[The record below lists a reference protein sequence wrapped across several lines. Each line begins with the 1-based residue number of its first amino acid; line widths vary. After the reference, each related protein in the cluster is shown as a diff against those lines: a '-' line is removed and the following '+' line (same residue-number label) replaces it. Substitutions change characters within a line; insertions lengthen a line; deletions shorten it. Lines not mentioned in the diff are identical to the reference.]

1 MSRFIVWAH
10 VALFLAVFFT
20 RPSVADEELERSMLA
35 LGPETIAAQAHFR
48 GDARRG
54 ALLFFK
60 SAAGCVKC
68 HGSGPNQTPLGPD
81 LTTITKETTDAQI
94 VESILQPSKVIR
106 KGFETVSVV
115 TNDGKIITGLVAR
128 KDDNEFVLRDAAN
141 LEREIVIAT
150 GDIEE
155 QKVSEQSMMPQ
166 QLVASLYSERDVYDL
181 VRYVM
186 DVARGGKS
194 RAAEL
199 RPSPQQLVVVDDTE
213 DLDHAGILRSLGER
227 DYKAGQRIFFGHCQN
242 CHGRDG
248 NTPTLPTA
256 RAFGRQPLKY
266 GADPLSMLKTLTR
279 GAGLMSPMQH
289 LTPRERY
296 QVIHFIR
303 EEFMKPNN
311 PVYEPVTDAYLV
323 GLPKGSDD
331 GEGSESGERDY
342 GPVLGSQLG
351 NQINNALT
359 YRLPANLTISYD
371 LHQMRVAGAWEGG
384 FLNLSQTQH
393 YRQRGERMP
402 QIEGE
407 LLPGLG
413 VWQWAYGGSFDIPA
427 NVKPPRG
434 PLPSEFMQYHG
445 HYLYGN
451 QAILSYSIEGRR
463 ILETVTAKRVDQI
476 PVFTHTLRVEP
487 SDRPLRLAVAG
498 LNSSGAPSGLYS
510 TGDDQFAGKTGDAAG
525 NLAMISGSPKGNSDQ
540 PRMAN
545 RALQTVKGEK
555 AKELDLGTPD
565 RTTLVRFRTKES
577 GTLIA
582 STPERG
588 EWKPNGKSL
597 FVRGGRLVFDIGW
610 VGAMTSRLVV
620 NDGEWHVAAIVVTE
634 ETTRLFV
641 DGKLE
646 VEREAFRRPAEPGF
660 VLKIGATST
669 NFGGDY
675 SGDVEAIRIVNR
687 AISNDELAKLKQLPG
702 AEGEDVLFSWAPS
715 KETPKQPADTSD
727 LVLAGAMVN
736 GNVDGLTWEIDDA
749 NRIVVNIPAGKEP
762 RVLSVTRSAALGA
775 LPATITKTLAAAKV
789 DPVDLATR
797 TSGGPA
803 RWSDTLEVRGQLGES
818 INGYALDT
826 IPVPFENPWNAWMR
840 TSALDFFPDGRCV
853 VTTHGGDVWIVSG
866 IDRDLNKVTWKR
878 FTAGLFEPFGVR
890 VVDNQIYVTCRDGIK
905 RLHDFNGDDEADFIE
920 AFWVDDDVSSSFH
933 AYNFDLQT
941 DAAGNFYFAKAGQ
954 YTQHHRPGTIMRVP
968 LEGGR
973 AEVVAW
979 GLRTPNGMGRLADD
993 RFTV

>member
-1 MSRFIVWAH
+1 MSRFILWAH
-10 VALFLAVFFT
+10 VALFLAVFSA
-20 RPSVADEELERSMLA
+20 RPSVADEQLERSMLA

-128 KDDNEFVLRDAAN
+128 KNDNELVLRDAAN
-141 LEREIVIAT
+141 LEREIVIAA

-166 QLVASLYSERDVYDL
+166 QLVASLYSERDMYDL
-181 VRYVM
+181 VRYVVE
-186 DVARGGKS
+186 VARGGKS

-199 RPSPQQLVVVDDTE
+199 RPSPQQLVVIDDTE
-213 DLDHAGILRSLGER
+213 DLNHAGILRSLGER

-311 PVYEPVTDAYLV
+311 PVYEPLTDAYLA
-323 GLPKGSDD
+323 GLPKGSSD

-351 NQINNALT
+351 NQINNVLT
-359 YRLPANLTISYD
+359 FRLPENLTISYD
-371 LHQMRVAGAWEGG
+371 LHQMRVASAWEGG

-402 QIEGE
+402 QIDGE

-427 NVKPPRG
+427 DAKPPRG

-445 HYLYGN
+445 HYLYGK
-451 QAILSYSIEGRR
+451 QAILSYSIEGRKV
-463 ILETVTAKRVDQI
+463 LETVAAKRVEQV
-476 PVFTHTLRVEP
+476 PVFTHTLRIEP
-487 SDRPLRLAVAG
+487 SDQPLRLAVAG
-498 LNSSGAPSGLYS
+498 LIASGGPDGLYS
-510 TGDDQFAGKTGDAAG
+510 VKGDQSAGKSGDVAG
-525 NLAMISGSPKGNSDQ
+525 HMAMISGTSQGKRDE

-545 RALQTVKGEK
+545 RAWETVKGEK
-555 AKELDLGTPD
+555 AKKLDLGTPD

-610 VGAMTSRLVV
+610 VGAMTSRSVV
-620 NDGEWHVAAIVVTE
+620 NDGEWHTAAIVVTE
-634 ETTRLFV
+634 KTTQMFV

-646 VEREAFRRPAEPGF
+646 AEREAFRRPAEPGF
-660 VLKIGATST
+660 VLKVGATST

-675 SGDVEAIRIVNR
+675 SGDVEGISIVDR
-687 AISNDELAKLKQLPG
+687 AITNDELAKLKQLPG

-826 IPVPFENPWNAWMR
+826 IPVPFENPWNAWIR
-840 TSALDFFPDGRCV
+840 TSALDFFPDGRAV
-853 VTTHGGDVWIVSG
+853 VTTHGGG
-866 IDRDLNKVTWKR
+866 
-878 FTAGLFEPFGVR
+878 R
-890 VVDNQIYVTCRDGIK
+890 VHCQR
-905 RLHDFNGDDEADFIE
+905 
-920 AFWVDDDVSSSFH
+920 S
-933 AYNFDLQT
+933 
-941 DAAGNFYFAKAGQ
+941 
-954 YTQHHRPGTIMRVP
+954 
-968 LEGGR
+968 
-973 AEVVAW
+973 
-979 GLRTPNGMGRLADD
+979 
-993 RFTV
+993 